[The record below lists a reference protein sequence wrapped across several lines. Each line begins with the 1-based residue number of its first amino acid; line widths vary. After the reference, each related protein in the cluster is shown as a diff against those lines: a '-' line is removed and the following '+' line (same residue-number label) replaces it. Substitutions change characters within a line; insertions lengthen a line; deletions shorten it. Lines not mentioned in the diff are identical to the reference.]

1 MTLYLIGLGLSD
13 EKDITLNG
21 QEALQQCKQ
30 IYLEGY
36 TSILQTTLANLEKQ
50 YKKKIVLVGRE
61 FVENH
66 SDELMQKAK
75 KENLALL
82 IVGDPLAAT
91 THYDLFL
98 EARKQQISVKVIHNA
113 TILSAVALTGLQL
126 YKFGKTASIPFPRKE
141 VSLEAPYL
149 ILNENQSINA
159 HTLFLLDLVPSENK
173 FLTIPQA
180 IQVMLDIEMSEIA
193 KISEHAQEHARGF
206 SHAVLDTKKKN
217 KLFNEHTLC
226 LGCARLGSPDFC
238 IRSGTAKEMLKQDF
252 GRPPYCLIVPSKK
265 LHFLEEEAIE
275 SWKII

>member
-21 QEALQQCKQ
+21 QEALQQCTEV
-30 IYLEGY
+30 YLEGY
-36 TSILQTTLANLEKQ
+36 TSILQATKKKLEKQ
-50 YKKKIVLVGRE
+50 YKKKIIVVGRE

-66 SDELMQKAK
+66 SDKLLQKAK
-75 KENLALL
+75 KENIALL

-141 VSLEAPYL
+141 VSLEAPYI
-149 ILNENQSINA
+149 ILKENQSINA
-159 HTLFLLDLVPSENK
+159 HTLFLLDLIPEENR

-180 IQVMLDIEMSEIA
+180 IQVMLNIE
-193 KISEHAQEHARGF
+193 
-206 SHAVLDTKKKN
+206 TKKKN
-217 KLFNEHTLC
+217 KLFTEKTFC
-226 LGCARLGSPDFC
+226 LGCARLGSKTFC
-238 IRSGTAKEMLKQDF
+238 IKAGTAEELLTQDF
-252 GRPPYCLIVPSKK
+252 GQPPYCLIVPSKK

-275 SWKII
+275 SWKVN

>member
-21 QEALQQCKQ
+21 QEALQQCTEV
-30 IYLEGY
+30 YLEGY
-36 TSILQTTLANLEKQ
+36 TSILQATKKKLEKQ
-50 YKKKIVLVGRE
+50 YKKKIIVVGRE

-66 SDELMQKAK
+66 SDKLLQKAK
-75 KENLALL
+75 KENIALL

-159 HTLFLLDLVPSENK
+159 HTLFLLDLIPEENR

-180 IQVMLDIEMSEIA
+180 IQVMLDIES
-193 KISEHAQEHARGF
+193 
-206 SHAVLDTKKKN
+206 KKKN
-217 KLFNEHTLC
+217 KIFTKKTLC
-226 LGCARLGSPDFC
+226 LGCARLGSKNFS
-238 IRSGTAKEMLKQDF
+238 IKAGTAEELLAQDF
-252 GRPPYCLIVPSKK
+252 GQSPYCLIVPSKK

-275 SWKII
+275 SWTVN

>member
-36 TSILQTTLANLEKQ
+36 TSILQTTLAKLEKQ

-66 SDELMQKAK
+66 SDELLQKAK
-75 KENLALL
+75 KENIALL

-98 EARKQQISVKVIHNA
+98 EARKQQISVKIIHNA

-149 ILNENQSINA
+149 ILKENQSINA
-159 HTLFLLDLVPSENK
+159 HTLFLLDLMPAENK
-173 FLTIPQA
+173 FLTIPQV
-180 IQVMLDIEMSEIA
+180 IKVMLDIE
-193 KISEHAQEHARGF
+193 
-206 SHAVLDTKKKN
+206 TKKKN
-217 KLFNEHTLC
+217 KLFNENTIC
-226 LGCARLGSPDFC
+226 LGCARLGSQDFC
-238 IRSGTAKEMLKQDF
+238 IKAGTAKELLEQDF

-275 SWKII
+275 SWKVN